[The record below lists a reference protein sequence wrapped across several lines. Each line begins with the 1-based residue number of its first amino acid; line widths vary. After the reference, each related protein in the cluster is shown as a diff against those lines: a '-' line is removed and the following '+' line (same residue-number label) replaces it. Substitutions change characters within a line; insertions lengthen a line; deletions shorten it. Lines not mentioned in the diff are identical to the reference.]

1 MQDSGMQ
8 NSGMQEPETEAAVR
22 RRRLDAQA
30 SSAHDFML
38 ALMDFAAA
46 QGSSPCAAAAALT
59 DAPTCQTC
67 GRTQRS
73 CVLGLYVRGLRED
86 FDDETEIE
94 RLRGQ
99 GCQVQVVEAA
109 RLEVA
114 APALLR
120 ALRRAVASQD

>member
-1 MQDSGMQ
+1 
-8 NSGMQEPETEAAVR
+8 MQESQTGDTDR
-22 RRRLDAQA
+22 RRRLDAHA

-38 ALMDFAAA
+38 ALMDVAAA
-46 QGSSPCAAAAALT
+46 QGGSPCATAALA

-67 GRTQRS
+67 GRSQRS
-73 CVLGLYVRGLRED
+73 CVRGLYVSGLRQD
-86 FDDETEIE
+86 FDDEVEIE

-114 APALLR
+114 APALLG
-120 ALRRAVASQD
+120 ALRRAIASQD

>member
-1 MQDSGMQ
+1 MQGFGMR
-8 NSGMQEPETEAAVR
+8 EPETEGSDR

-46 QGSSPCAAAAALT
+46 QGGSPCATAAALA

-67 GRTQRS
+67 GRSQRS
-73 CVLGLYVRGLRED
+73 CVRGLYVRGLRQD
-86 FDDETEIE
+86 FDDEVEIE

-99 GCQVQVVEAA
+99 GCQVQVVEAG

-114 APALLR
+114 APALLG
-120 ALRRAVASQD
+120 ALRRAIALRD